1 MSADVIFGFDY
12 GTHHIGIAVGQRII
26 RTATPLMILPA
37 KQGIPNWQSLAELV
51 ETWTPE
57 RFVVGL
63 PLNMDASGSEM
74 SARAEKFAR
83 RLTGRFNRPH
93 EMIDERLSS
102 IEAKALSTQH
112 RVDDIAAVL
121 ILETWFSQQSEPLT
135 PKV

>member
-12 GTHHIGIAVGQRII
+12 GTHHIGLAVGQRIT

-51 ETWTPE
+51 ETWKPE

-83 RLTGRFNRPH
+83 RLAGRFNRPY

>member
-1 MSADVIFGFDY
+1 
-12 GTHHIGIAVGQRII
+12 
-26 RTATPLMILPA
+26 MILPA

-51 ETWTPE
+51 ETWKPE

-83 RLTGRFNRPH
+83 RLTGRFNRPY